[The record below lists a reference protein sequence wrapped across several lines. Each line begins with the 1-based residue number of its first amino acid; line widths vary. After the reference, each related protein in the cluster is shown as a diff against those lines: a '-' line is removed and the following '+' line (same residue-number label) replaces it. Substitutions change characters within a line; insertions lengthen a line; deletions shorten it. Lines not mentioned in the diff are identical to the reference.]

1 MTLFDLIAGLVLVAS
16 ALMGFLRGATREVT
30 TAVAF
35 VLAAI
40 IAVVGLR
47 FTGPIA
53 RHAIATPWMANVATL
68 LILFIAAYIILRLIG
83 GALTRGVQRTG
94 LSGLDRTLGLALGL
108 ARGLV
113 VIGGLVLLIDAA
125 TPATRVPEWI
135 TKAKLYPLADASGAL
150 LRVFAPQGWKLAGQ
164 VAPPIANAVL
174 DTTPNGDDRSTGDS
188 EATSPSKRDSGY
200 STAQRKA
207 LDVLVEK
214 SR

>member
-1 MTLFDLIAGLVLVAS
+1 MTLFDLIAGLVLAAS

-30 TAVAF
+30 TAVAL

-40 IAVVGLR
+40 IAVMGLR

-53 RHAIATPWMANVATL
+53 RHAIGTPWMANVAAL
-68 LILFIAAYIILRLIG
+68 LILFVAVYIILRLIG
-83 GALTRGVQRTG
+83 GALTRGVQQTG

-108 ARGLV
+108 TRGLI

-125 TPATRVPEWI
+125 SPAARVPEWI

-174 DTTPNGDDRSTGDS
+174 DTTPSASDQSTN
-188 EATSPSKRDSGY
+188 ETEPASPSKRDSGY